1 MPKLSAKINK
11 FVQMY
16 GEEECLWNATIP
28 SYKDKSICDSALQK
42 ISGKLLELGLEMSIK
57 DIKMKIKN
65 LRTTYRQKLSK
76 IEKSTRSGAGS
87 KDEYKSKLNWFD
99 EMHSFIKCVPMKRKT
114 TDSQESAI
122 DEEQDNNQMSQA
134 NIENS
139 KENNIDISNDNSDNS
154 EDVANSENFSPR
166 PSTSATG
173 NIP

>member
-1 MPKLSAKINK
+1 MPKLSAEINLK

-16 GEEECLWNATIP
+16 REEECLWNATIP
-28 SYKDKSICDSALQK
+28 SYKNKSIRDSALQK

-65 LRTTYRQKLSK
+65 LRATYCQELSK

-114 TDSQESAI
+114 TVSRIALFIYLFIIQ
-122 DEEQDNNQMSQA
+122 QRKWV
-134 NIENS
+134 S
-139 KENNIDISNDNSDNS
+139 KHREILKS
-154 EDVANSENFSPR
+154 VALSR
-166 PSTSATG
+166 WRTHK
-173 NIP
+173 